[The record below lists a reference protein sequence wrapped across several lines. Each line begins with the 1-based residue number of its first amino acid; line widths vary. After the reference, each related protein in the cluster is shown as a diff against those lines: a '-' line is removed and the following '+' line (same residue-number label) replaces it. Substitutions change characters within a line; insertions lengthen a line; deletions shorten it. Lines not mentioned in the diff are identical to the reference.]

1 MSEQPEDVVTV
12 TAFDDEGGRYVRP
25 DERIGRR
32 VERVLGGAEP
42 VPVRLATGRWRV
54 ELPGDNLAL
63 ELSAGPASSAG
74 VGPAVVADAA
84 VLDTFDIPD
93 PARDALAETGL
104 AVLGERNADVEVTPP
119 GATAV
124 DALVVATD
132 RRVGYYSDLLVT
144 PAFLEA
150 RRLPTRV
157 RAVAYRSDEPF
168 TDEQRGELD
177 DLLYEQG
184 GEAPGSYQLFINEP
198 DSGPSPFQVELLLSA
213 VAVAFSVLV
222 VAASL
227 ALAAAESREERDVL
241 TVAGAPPGTLARTAG
256 AKAGLLSVLGGVM
269 AIPIGFLPVVVV
281 SLAIEDGF
289 PLRPPWATVV
299 LLVAAVPIA
308 AALIARLASS
318 TAQHL
323 RPVRV
328 STATFE

>member
-1 MSEQPEDVVTV
+1 MDPCD
-12 TAFDDEGGRYVRP
+12 AP
-25 DERIGRR
+25 
-32 VERVLGGAEP
+32 AP
-42 VPVRLATGRWRV
+42 P
-54 ELPGDNLAL
+54 AL
-63 ELSAGPASSAG
+63 ELRSVVKRYGAGATEVRALTD
-74 VGPAVVADAA
+74 VDFVVAPGELVAVMGPSGCGKSTLVHRAGALEDPDAGSVA
-84 VLDTFDIPD
+84 V
-93 PARDALAETGL
+93 AGRDLSRLGLAERAALRRRDVGYVFQRL
-104 AVLGERNADVEVTPP
+104 NLGERNADVAVTPP
-119 GATAV
+119 GATAM

-227 ALAAAESREERDVL
+227 ALAAAESRYERDVL

-256 AKAGLLSVLGGVM
+256 AKAGLLSVLGGAM